1 MVPMGSQQYRGV
13 EWGLLGVHWGPCNG
27 RGPHLVLRREPQG
40 SSPVLTWVSGV
51 YAVSNRESG
60 LDLCGGKE
68 LCYPI
73 ELSKGFQDSR
83 QVEFGAWGSFRISN
97 QGTSTPF
104 ML

>member
-1 MVPMGSQQYRGV
+1 MVPMGYQEYYGVVRGL
-13 EWGLLGVHWGPCNG
+13 WGLHWDLCNG

-60 LDLCGGKE
+60 FDLCGGKE

-83 QVEFGAWGSFRISN
+83 QVDFGAWGSFRISN
-97 QGTSTPF
+97 RGTSTPF